1 MKQTKAFNKA
11 GQIRAADSKFTGE
24 EPVWQSEDLSVEETK
39 EKRTFFMVKAFS
51 FYNYYLEKSD
61 FLYCLHEW
69 MKSHPKYGKIKADL
83 LCGNFPPTVNAGTL
97 GSLARMDSRGVPC
110 RNILCDKID
119 KTLRQVRV
127 KPPKP
132 SETKKRPG
140 VDFDK
145 IAKDK
150 VQNALCDLEGLIDA
164 WTEDTGTRIK
174 TISIKSLLDDLKVE
188 KRYLEP
194 IVKWI
199 KKYHDEYWLAFKGE
213 DEELVEG
220 FAYLKKPALKN
231 RVKALQEMFQT
242 TSTWE
247 KPKNARKPR
256 QKRIQSADRQIR
268 TMKYAPENKE
278 YSLSSVNPITIP
290 GAQHLYIFNAKYK
303 KLMVYHSESDNGFSI
318 KGCSILGFDP
328 TKSYEIALRKPHDVL
343 GDINARTAKQI
354 EKIID
359 KLTTK
364 KKKANGRMNIHCI
377 IQRVIVNRG
386 L

>member
-11 GQIRAADSKFTGE
+11 GQIRVPDSKFTGE
-24 EPVWQSEDLSVEETK
+24 EPIWQSEDLSAAETK
-39 EKRTFFMVKAFS
+39 EKRNFFMVKAFS
-51 FYNYYLEKSD
+51 FYNYYLEKPD
-61 FLYCLHEW
+61 FLYCLHRW
-69 MKSHPKYGKIKADL
+69 MTSHAKYGKIKADL
-83 LCGNFPPTVNAGTL
+83 LCGNFPPAANSGTI

-110 RNILCDKID
+110 RNILCDLVD
-119 KTLRQVRV
+119 KALRQVRV
-127 KPPKP
+127 KPPK
-132 SETKKRPG
+132 SNDAKKRP
-140 VDFDK
+140 VVNFDK

-150 VQNALCDLEGLIDA
+150 VQNALCDLEGLIDS
-164 WTEDTGTRIK
+164 WTENTGTRIK
-174 TISIKSLLDDLKVE
+174 TINIKSMLDDLKVE

-194 IVKWI
+194 ISKWI

-213 DEELVEG
+213 DDELVEG

-231 RVKALQEMFQT
+231 RVKALQEMFQAT
-242 TSTWE
+242 TTWE

-256 QKRIQSADRQIR
+256 VKKIQSADRQIR
-268 TMKYAPENKE
+268 TMKYAPANKE

-328 TKSYEIALRKPHDVL
+328 LKSYEIGLRKPHDVL
-343 GDINARTAKQI
+343 SDINARTPKQI
-354 EKIID
+354 EKLID